1 MEGGEGGPIILAL
14 SDLESEILKRIRL
27 PREEKKHMP
36 PKAKTQLTKAEI
48 KIIEKWVNFGAPE
61 KKTVSELGLSSQLFT
76 SFFPKDETG
85 IYPDLKLKPLNIS
98 LIDSIISTGL
108 HVAPIYKTS
117 PLLKISAINDHDF
130 DDQNASILFNV
141 SDYVVD
147 LDLGQTQ
154 VTDFVFEI
162 LKKLKYLTV
171 LKLNHTAITGN
182 GINQLKDL
190 KHLKQINLVY
200 SGFKSNQLEKM
211 YSFPALEQVFLFG
224 TPTSYSAFEIPNQFQ
239 TIFQM
244 GNYKLDE

>member
-1 MEGGEGGPIILAL
+1 LAP
-14 SDLESEILKRIRL
+14 SDLESEILKRIHL

-61 KKTVSELGLSSQLFT
+61 KKTVSELGLSPQLFT

-85 IYPDLKLKPLNIS
+85 IYPDLKLNPLNIS
-98 LIDSIISTGL
+98 LIDSIKITGL

-130 DDQNASILFNV
+130 EDKNASILFNI

-154 VTDFVFEI
+154 VTDSVFEI
-162 LKKLKYLTV
+162 LKKLKHLTV
-171 LKLNHTAITGN
+171 LKLNHTVITGN

-200 SGFKSNQLEKM
+200 SGFESNQLEKM

-224 TPTSYSAFEIPNQFQ
+224 TPTSYSTFKIPDQFQ

-244 GNYKLDE
+244 GNYKLDEETDETL